1 MSTHLKWRSGKAA
14 FYDDYETTKPLS
26 PVVFEDD
33 FLGAKFDNYAA
44 STNAGARW
52 VTVETSLD
60 TAIGVVDDATN
71 GIVALGVGAT
81 DRTELAAL
89 YAGDNLQFSL
99 KNGLMMEFRGTFSVL
114 PTTADSTVTTA
125 VMGLASAHNAAAD
138 SVATNVWFRLDGS
151 SAIKWE
157 SDDGNTDDDD
167 NATSPATVA
176 AAGTHNIYR
185 IDARSLAN
193 GVKFYIDST
202 LVGTTGDFNTN
213 LTASEAKVQPYFR
226 VSKVKGG
233 KNVNTGTFQLDYV
246 RVWQNRS

>member
-1 MSTHLKWRSGKAA
+1 MSTKSKWQSGKLS
-14 FYDDYETTKPLS
+14 FYDGYETVKPLS

-33 FLGAKFDNYAA
+33 FLGSKADIYAA

-52 VTVETSLD
+52 TTVETSLD
-60 TAIGVVDDATN
+60 TAIGLVDDATN
-71 GIVALGVGAT
+71 GVVAIGVGAT
-81 DRTELAAL
+81 DQTELGAL
-89 YAGDNLQFSL
+89 YNGDNLQFSL

-114 PTTADSTVTTA
+114 PTTADSTLTSA
-125 VMGLASAHNAAAD
+125 VLGLASAHNATID

-151 SAIKWE
+151 GALKWE

-167 NATSPATVA
+167 NATGTTLVAT
-176 AAGTHNIYR
+176 TNNIFR

-193 GVKFYIDST
+193 GVKFYVDST
-202 LVGTTGDFNTN
+202 LVGTTGDLNTN

-233 KNVNTGTFQLDYV
+233 KNVNTGTFQLDYI

>member
-1 MSTHLKWRSGKAA
+1 MTTKANWKSGKLR
-14 FYDDYETTKPLS
+14 FYDGYETVKPLS

-33 FLGAKFDNYAA
+33 FIGAKFDNYVA

-52 VTVETSLD
+52 TTVETSLD
-60 TAIGVVDDATN
+60 TAIGLVDDATN
-71 GIVALGVGAT
+71 GIVAIGVGAT
-81 DRTELAAL
+81 DRTELGAL

-114 PTTADSTVTTA
+114 PTTADSTLTTA
-125 VMGLASAHNAAAD
+125 VLGLASAHNAAAD
-138 SVATNVWFRLDGS
+138 SVATNVWFRADGS
-151 SAIKWE
+151 GALKWE

-167 NATSPATVA
+167 NACSVTAVAT
-176 AAGTHNIYR
+176 THNIYR

-193 GVKFYIDST
+193 GIKFYIDSS
-202 LVGTTGDFNTN
+202 LVGTTGDMNTN

-246 RVWQNRS
+246 RIWQNRS

>member
-1 MSTHLKWRSGKAA
+1 MSTKARWKSGKAE
-14 FYDDYETTKPLS
+14 FYDGYETVKPLS
-26 PVVFEDD
+26 PVVLEDD
-33 FLGAKFDNYAA
+33 FLGSKADIYAA

-52 VTVETSLD
+52 TTVETSLD
-60 TAIGVVDDATN
+60 TAIALVDDATN

-89 YAGDNLQFSL
+89 YNGDNLQFSL

-125 VMGLASAHNAAAD
+125 VLGLASAHNGTAD

-151 SAIKWE
+151 GALKWE

-167 NATSPATVA
+167 NATTKTLVAT
-176 AAGTHNIYR
+176 THNIFR
-185 IDARSLAN
+185 IDARSLAS
-193 GVKFYIDST
+193 GIKFYVDSS
-202 LVGTTGDFNTN
+202 LMGTTGDFNTN

-246 RVWQNRS
+246 KVWQNRS

>member
-1 MSTHLKWRSGKAA
+1 MTTHARWKSGKLSY
-14 FYDDYETTKPLS
+14 FDGYETVKPIS
-26 PVVFEDD
+26 PVVLEDD
-33 FLGAKFDNYAA
+33 FIGSQPDIYAA

-52 VTVETSLD
+52 TAVQTSLD
-60 TAIGVVDDATN
+60 TAVALVANGTN
-71 GIVALGVGAT
+71 GALAFGVGAT
-81 DRTELAAL
+81 DRTELAAI
-89 YAGDNLQFSL
+89 YFGDQLPLSL

-114 PTTADSTVTTA
+114 PTTADSTATTA
-125 VMGLASAHNAAAD
+125 VFGFASAHNAVPD

-151 SAIKWE
+151 GAVKWE

-167 NATSPATVA
+167 NATSPATTLVA
-176 AAGTHNIYR
+176 TTNNIFR

-226 VSKVKGG
+226 VSKIKGA